1 MLQATPAMVAKT
13 IQLYETMEIRTG
25 VMLVGLAA
33 SGKTSILHNL
43 SAALTQLH
51 TDGVSHPLY
60 RPVEIRTLN
69 PKAVSSDEL
78 YGYVNST
85 TLEWKDGLLGLAV
98 RLSVVV
104 TDEIHQW
111 IVCDG
116 PVDAVWIEN
125 LNTVLDDNKM
135 LCLANSERI
144 KLTPWIHMVF
154 EVQDLAQASPA
165 TVSRCGMVYVD
176 PRNLGWLP
184 VVQSWRQTSSL
195 DVWNDELLDFV
206 VSLFETYVDDAL
218 HFANLNCSGVV
229 NQVTVSKIN
238 MMCTLLTAMATN
250 VDGLSYINKTDAKSL
265 VAKMFAYALLWSI
278 GGCYDDTSKQK
289 LETFIV
295 EALRKSPKVE
305 VDDSYLPSGSLWDYK
320 VNLSV
325 HVWEDCLDFRT
336 AYKFDPNIPF
346 FDILVPTKETAKYGH
361 ISEILHVAR
370 YPLMYTGET
379 GKVLLHQKRFVFV
392 RNEHFCLTI
401 KCTQFRGCF
410 KVMSR
415 PPPPS
420 FIRAL

>member
-1 MLQATPAMVAKT
+1 MIAKT
-13 IQLYETMEIRTG
+13 IQLYETMEIRSG

-43 SAALTQLH
+43 SGALTQLH
-51 TDGVSHPLY
+51 ADGVSHPLY

-98 RLSVVV
+98 RSAVVI
-104 TDEIHQW
+104 TEEIHQW

-176 PRNLGWLP
+176 PRNLGWFPL
-184 VVQSWRQTSSL
+184 VESWRQASSSDL
-195 DVWNDELLDFV
+195 WSDELLDFV
-206 VSLFETYVDDAL
+206 VTLFSSYVDDVL
-218 HFANLNCSGVV
+218 HFANLHCNGIV
-229 NQVTVSKIN
+229 NQVTVSKIH
-238 MMCTLLTAMATN
+238 MMCTLLSAMALN
-250 VDGLSYINKTDAKSL
+250 VDGLSYMNKSDAKL
-265 VAKMFAYALLWSI
+265 LIIKMFAYALMWSI
-278 GGCYDDTSKQK
+278 GGCYDDNSKQK
-289 LETFIV
+289 LEERVV
-295 EALRKSPKVE
+295 EILKNDSRVKT
-305 VDDSYLPSGSLWDYK
+305 DDSCLPVGSLWDYK
-320 VNLSV
+320 VNLNL
-325 HVWEDCLDFRT
+325 HVWEECLDFRT
-336 AYKFDPNIPF
+336 EYVFDPNTPF
-346 FDILVPTKETAKYGH
+346 FDILVPTKDTAKYGH
-361 ISEILHVAR
+361 ISEILHIAH

-379 GKVLLHQKRFVFV
+379 GKSNLSKKL
-392 RNEHFCLTI
+392 N
-401 KCTQFRGCF
+401 
-410 KVMSR
+410 
-415 PPPPS
+415 
-420 FIRAL
+420 